1 MKESSKIVK
10 QNKQKLKKGEVE
22 KLLIEKGKEKGYLT
36 YQEVNEIIPED
47 VISPEEIDNLLTK
60 LDEMDIN
67 IVDTPKEEKV
77 ADLHLTAVT
86 DIAIDDP
93 IRLYLRSMGQISIL
107 TREEELNFAEEIEKA
122 EEEIDKILF
131 ESPLILAKFKA
142 MADEVLESQKGIHEI
157 MNIDTEGEISNR
169 IIKKY
174 KKILKDNLRRIGQEE
189 SRIEHINK
197 RLNKKSISDR
207 QRATLEEKK
216 IKGIEKIVEVLI
228 ELDINTE
235 EKKNMITMVKTM
247 TDQIHTFERET
258 DKILK
263 DTGLTKEEL
272 RKIFNSKKL
281 KGHNKFSVKELCELY
296 KKITVNEKN
305 TKQIADN
312 AGSTS
317 SKIKADTRLIAENET
332 RAYNAKM
339 KLVKANLRLVVSI
352 AKKYTNRGLH
362 FLDLIQ
368 EGNIGLM
375 RAVDKFEYKRGYK
388 FSTYAT
394 WWIRQAITRAIAD
407 QGRTIRVPVHMIE
420 TLNKLIKNFRE
431 LVQKL
436 GRDPL
441 PEEVAKKMGLP
452 VEKIREVYKIAQEP
466 ISLETPIG
474 EDKDGHLGDIIEDKE
489 VVSPAVAAAHM
500 ILQEQLEKVLITL
513 KSREAE
519 VIRLRFGINKPYPY
533 TLEEVGNIF
542 NITRERVRQ
551 IEAKALRHL
560 RHPIRA
566 KFLKGFYFPC
576 FIIKDINL
584 AGRFVLHNIP
594 LFFTPER
601 KYQSAYK

>member
-1 MKESSKIVK
+1 VKESAKVVK
-10 QNKQKLKKGEVE
+10 KNKQKMKKSEVE

-67 IVDTPKEEKV
+67 IVDAPKEEKV
-77 ADLHLTAVT
+77 ADLHLTAAT

-107 TREEELNFAEEIEKA
+107 TREQELSYAEEIEKA

-131 ESPLILAKFKA
+131 ESPLILSKFKG
-142 MADEVLESQKGIHEI
+142 MSDEVMDNQKGIHEI
-157 MNIDTEGEISNR
+157 MNIDTEGELSNR

-174 KKILKDNLRRIGQEE
+174 KKILKDNLRKIGQEE
-189 SRIEHINK
+189 GKVKHINK
-197 RLNKKSISDR
+197 RLSKKSVSDR
-207 QRATLEEKK
+207 QRAALEEKK
-216 IKGIEKIVEVLI
+216 IKSIEKIVEVLI

-235 EKKNMITMVKTM
+235 EKKNMISMVKTM
-247 TDQIHTFERET
+247 TDQIHSFERET

-263 DTGLTKEEL
+263 ETGLTKEEL
-272 RKIFNSKKL
+272 RKVFNSKKL
-281 KGHNKFSVKELCELY
+281 KIRCKYSVSELCELY
-296 KKITVNEKN
+296 KKITINEKN
-305 TKQIADN
+305 TRQIADN

-420 TLNKLIKNFRE
+420 TLNKLIKNYRE
-431 LVQKL
+431 LVQHL

-551 IEAKALRHL
+551 IEAKALRKL
-560 RHPIRA
+560 RHPVRA
-566 KFLKGFYFPC
+566 KFLKGF
-576 FIIKDINL
+576 L
-584 AGRFVLHNIP
+584 
-594 LFFTPER
+594 E
-601 KYQSAYK
+601 QQ

>member
-551 IEAKALRHL
+551 IEAKALRKL

-566 KFLKGFYFPC
+566 KFLKGF
-576 FIIKDINL
+576 L
-584 AGRFVLHNIP
+584 
-594 LFFTPER
+594 E
-601 KYQSAYK
+601 QQ

>member
-157 MNIDTEGEISNR
+157 MNIDTEGEISSR

-551 IEAKALRHL
+551 IEAKALRKL

-566 KFLKGFYFPC
+566 KFLKGF
-576 FIIKDINL
+576 L
-584 AGRFVLHNIP
+584 
-594 LFFTPER
+594 E
-601 KYQSAYK
+601 QQ

>member
-1 MKESSKIVK
+1 MKDSAKTTKLSKL
-10 QNKQKLKKGEVE
+10 KLKKNEVE

-67 IVDTPKEEKV
+67 IVDAPKEEKV
-77 ADLHLTAVT
+77 PDLHLTAAI

-107 TREEELNFAEEIEKA
+107 ARSEELSLAEEIEKA

-131 ESPLILAKFKA
+131 QSPSILEKFKS
-142 MADEVLESQKGIHEI
+142 MANEVLDGNRGINEL
-157 MNIDTEGEISNR
+157 MNIDSEGEISNR
-169 IIKKY
+169 IVKKY
-174 KKILKDNLRRIGQEE
+174 KKMLRDALRRIRQEE
-189 SRIEHINK
+189 GRIDLINN
-197 RLNKKSISDR
+197 RLKKKSLNDR
-207 QRATLEEKK
+207 QRAALEEKK
-216 IKGIEKIVEVLI
+216 IVGFEKIVEVVI
-228 ELDINTE
+228 ELDLNTE
-235 EKKNMITMVKTM
+235 EKKSMIEKVKSM
-247 TDQIHTFERET
+247 TDQIHTFEREV
-258 DKILK
+258 DKIIK
-263 DTGLTKEEL
+263 DSGLTKEEL
-272 RKIFNSKKL
+272 RKVFNSKKNHGSS
-281 KGHNKFSVKELCELY
+281 KYSVKELCEFY
-296 KKITVNEKN
+296 KIITVKEKN
-305 TKQIADN
+305 IKQIADES
-312 AGSTS
+312 ASTA
-317 SKIKADTRLIAENET
+317 SKIKADTRLISENEF

-420 TLNKLIKNFRE
+420 TLNKLIKNYRE

-452 VEKIREVYKIAQEP
+452 VEKIREVLKIAQEP

-489 VVSPAVAAAHM
+489 VVSPATAAAHM

-551 IEAKALRHL
+551 IEAKALRKL

-566 KFLKGFYFPC
+566 KFLKGFM
-576 FIIKDINL
+576 
-584 AGRFVLHNIP
+584 
-594 LFFTPER
+594 E
-601 KYQSAYK
+601 Q

>member
-1 MKESSKIVK
+1 VKESAKIIK
-10 QNKQKLKKGEVE
+10 NNKQKMKKGEVE

-67 IVDTPKEEKV
+67 IVDAPKEEKV
-77 ADLHLTAVT
+77 ADLHLAAAT

-107 TREEELNFAEEIEKA
+107 TRELELSYAEEIEKA

-142 MADEVLESQKGIHEI
+142 MAAEVLENQKGIHEI

-174 KKILKDNLRRIGQEE
+174 KKILKDNLRKIAQEE
-189 SRIEHINK
+189 GKMGQFNK
-197 RLNKKSISDR
+197 RLVKKSISDR
-207 QRATLEEKK
+207 QRAALEEKK
-216 IKGIEKIVEVLI
+216 IKSIEKIVEVLI
-228 ELDINTE
+228 ELDLNTE
-235 EKKNMITMVKTM
+235 EKKNMINTVKNM
-247 TDQIHTFERET
+247 TAQIHAFEQET
-258 DKILK
+258 DNIIK

-272 RKIFNSKKL
+272 RKVFNSKKL
-281 KGHNKFSVKELCELY
+281 KGACKYSVKELCELY

-305 TKQIADN
+305 TRLLADN

-317 SKIKADTRLIAENET
+317 SKIKADTRLIAENEA

-420 TLNKLIKNFRE
+420 TLNKLIKNYRE
-431 LVQKL
+431 LVQHL

-441 PEEVAKKMGLP
+441 PEEVAKKMDLP

-551 IEAKALRHL
+551 IEAKALRKL

-566 KFLKGFYFPC
+566 KFLKGF
-576 FIIKDINL
+576 L
-584 AGRFVLHNIP
+584 
-594 LFFTPER
+594 E
-601 KYQSAYK
+601 QQ

>member
-1 MKESSKIVK
+1 MTESVKTAKENKIK
-10 QNKQKLKKGEVE
+10 AKNSEVE
-22 KLLIEKGKEKGYLT
+22 KRLIEKGKEKGYLT

-47 VISPEEIDNLLTK
+47 VVSPEEIDSLLTK

-67 IVDTPKEEKV
+67 IVDAPKEGKV
-77 ADLHLTAVT
+77 ADLHLAAASDV
-86 DIAIDDP
+86 AIDDP

-107 TREEELNFAEEIEKA
+107 VREEELRFAEEIEKA
-122 EEEIDKILF
+122 EEEIEKILF
-131 ESPLILAKFKA
+131 KSALILNKFKA
-142 MADEVLESQKGIHEI
+142 MAGEVLEGQKSIHELI
-157 MNIDTEGEISNR
+157 NIDTEGEVSNR

-174 KKILKDNLRRIGQEE
+174 KKMLRHDLRKMKQEE
-189 SRIEHINK
+189 ARIEHINK
-197 RLNKKSISDR
+197 RLKKKSISDR
-207 QRATLEEKK
+207 QRAALEEKK
-216 IKGIEKIVEVLI
+216 IVGMEKLVMVMI

-235 EKKNMITMVKTM
+235 EKKNMVNMVKTL
-247 TDQIHTFERET
+247 TEQIHGFENET
-258 DKILK
+258 DKIIK
-263 DTGLTKEEL
+263 ETGLAKEEL
-272 RKIFNSKKL
+272 RKIFNTKKF
-281 KGHNKFSVKELCELY
+281 KGSAGHSVKEMCELY
-296 KKITVNEKN
+296 KKITANEKSI
-305 TKQIADN
+305 KKIAEN
-312 AGSTS
+312 ADSTP

-332 RAYNAKM
+332 RAYNSKM

-420 TLNKLIKNFRE
+420 TLNKLIKNYRE
-431 LVQKL
+431 LVQQL

-452 VEKIREVYKIAQEP
+452 VEKIREVLKIAQEP
-466 ISLETPIG
+466 ISLEMPIG

-489 VVSPAVAAAHM
+489 VVSPADASAQM
-500 ILQEQLEKVLITL
+500 ILQEQLEKVLVTL

-519 VIRLRFGINKPYPY
+519 VIRLRFGINKSYPY

-551 IEAKALRHL
+551 IEAKALRKL
-560 RHPIRA
+560 RHPVRA
-566 KFLKGFYFPC
+566 KFLKGFLEQY
-576 FIIKDINL
+576 
-584 AGRFVLHNIP
+584 
-594 LFFTPER
+594 
-601 KYQSAYK
+601 

>member
-1 MKESSKIVK
+1 VKESAKAVKLSKL
-10 QNKQKLKKGEVE
+10 KLKKNEVE

-67 IVDTPKEEKV
+67 IVDAPKEEKV
-77 ADLHLTAVT
+77 PDLHLTASS

-107 TREEELNFAEEIEKA
+107 ARAEELSLAEEIEKA

-131 ESPLILAKFKA
+131 QSPSILEKFKT
-142 MADEVLESQKGIHEI
+142 MANEVLESSRGIHEL
-157 MNIDTEGEISNR
+157 MNIDAEGEISNR
-169 IIKKY
+169 IVKKY
-174 KKILKDNLRRIGQEE
+174 KKKLRDALKKIRQEE
-189 SRIEHINK
+189 TRIELINS
-197 RLNKKSISDR
+197 RLKKKSINDR
-207 QRATLEEKK
+207 QRASLEEKK
-216 IKGIEKIVEVLI
+216 IVGLEKIVEAVI
-228 ELDINTE
+228 ELDLNTE
-235 EKKNMITMVKTM
+235 EKKGMIDKVKTM
-247 TDQIHTFERET
+247 TSQIHAFEREIEGVI
-258 DKILK
+258 KAC
-263 DTGLTKEEL
+263 GLTKEEL
-272 RKIFNSKKL
+272 RKVFNSKKVSSSC
-281 KGHNKFSVKELCELY
+281 KYGVKELCENY
-296 KKITVNEKN
+296 KLITVKEKN
-305 TKQIADN
+305 IKQIADES
-312 AGSTS
+312 ASTA
-317 SKIKADTRLIAENET
+317 SKIKADTRLITENEF

-420 TLNKLIKNFRE
+420 TLNKLIKNYRE

-452 VEKIREVYKIAQEP
+452 VEKIREVLKIAQEP

-489 VVSPAVAAAHM
+489 VVSPATAAAHM

-551 IEAKALRHL
+551 IEAKALRKL

-566 KFLKGFYFPC
+566 KFLKGFM
-576 FIIKDINL
+576 
-584 AGRFVLHNIP
+584 
-594 LFFTPER
+594 E
-601 KYQSAYK
+601 Q

>member
-1 MKESSKIVK
+1 M
-10 QNKQKLKKGEVE
+10 KKGEVE

-67 IVDTPKEEKV
+67 IVDAPKEVKV
-77 ADLHLTAVT
+77 ADLHLTAAT

-107 TREEELNFAEEIEKA
+107 TREQELNYAEEIEKA

-131 ESPLILAKFKA
+131 ESPLILAKFKT
-142 MADEVLESQKGIHEI
+142 MSEEVLDGVKGIHEI

-174 KKILKDNLRRIGQEE
+174 RKILKDNLRKIGQEE
-189 SRIEHINK
+189 KKVVHVNK

-207 QRATLEEKK
+207 QRAALEEKK
-216 IKGIEKIVEVLI
+216 IKSIEKIVEVLI

-235 EKKNMITMVKTM
+235 EKKNMITLVKTM
-247 TDQIHTFERET
+247 TEQIHGFEREI
-258 DKILK
+258 DYILK

-272 RKIFNSKKL
+272 RKVFNSKKL
-281 KGHNKFSVKELCELY
+281 KTHCKYSVKELCELY

-305 TKQIADN
+305 TRQIADT

-420 TLNKLIKNFRE
+420 TLNKLIKNYRE
-431 LVQKL
+431 LVQQL

-441 PEEVAKKMGLP
+441 AEEVAKKMGLP

-489 VVSPAVAAAHM
+489 VISPAVAAAHM

-551 IEAKALRHL
+551 IEAKALRKL

-566 KFLKGFYFPC
+566 KFLKGF
-576 FIIKDINL
+576 L
-584 AGRFVLHNIP
+584 
-594 LFFTPER
+594 E
-601 KYQSAYK
+601 QQ